1 MFVKNRNFSGKTRI
15 TKNKKETAE
24 KKKKRNESYLLVGRG
39 PASHRSQQRNK
50 TAGRG

>member
-24 KKKKRNESYLLVGRG
+24 KKNEMRV
-39 PASHRSQQRNK
+39 
-50 TAGRG
+50 TF